1 MGVLGYQYLGPEVLA
16 GFDNYKY
23 SCKDTSPLSNYVM
36 HPFWN
41 QTVKLCPRWV
51 APNLL
56 TLVGFLCCIGHW
68 LLLAIWDYDYRA
80 GTAPP
85 SVSHTGAPAGVAV
98 PGWVW
103 VVVAVLLFLSH
114 TLDGIDGKQARRTGT
129 STPLGELFDH
139 GLDSWATVFITGAI
153 YSVFG
158 RNDDGFSISVCSGF
172 ISCISY
178 FSVFIFFFLIY
189 STSTPAAANVRSPL
203 ERLLLLPGLA
213 LGEIQHRPAQPA
225 MGLRH
230 LDGGLLLLL
239 LHLLR
244 PLCPLHLHHLH
255 LVQVS
260 SFLLYLITAV
270 GGQ

>member
-178 FSVFIFFFLIY
+178 FSVFFFSYLFIPPRSQPPRMFALHWNVYFCFLVSHWEKYNTGLLNLPWGYDISMVGSSSSTSASSTA
-189 STSTPAAANVRSPL
+189 STSTTCTWSR
-203 ERLLLLPGLA
+203 
-213 LGEIQHRPAQPA
+213 
-225 MGLRH
+225 
-230 LDGGLLLLL
+230 
-239 LHLLR
+239 
-244 PLCPLHLHHLH
+244 CPL
-255 LVQVS
+255 S
-260 SFLLYLITAV
+260 CCT
-270 GGQ
+270 